1 MTRYGDEHAQ
11 RWASQPDNSPRT
23 SPYTLLGD
31 ILSPRAREDAP
42 DPTRQDWSDALR
54 QVGPARRDLDGLE
67 TNILIRARAAG
78 LTWREIADAL
88 GLDSPPKRPSSAPA
102 GSAPPPTRHPTK
114 PERYERCRSRTGP
127 ALRSTTAPSTSRP
140 SAWPPRG
147 SGSPTK
153 TPDSRPGTT
162 CPRRIRGPAWSPR
175 STTCAPTSS
184 PASTTSSTTGTPP
197 PPSEFALESVRRAC
211 NACTGLH
218 GTTVVLEAARLLDD
232 LAATA
237 ERHGHDLDIAIA
249 GLASYAADTVTSRYD
264 RPKPER
270 SVDEVNALLR
280 HLADAFT
287 DAGLTTTAC
296 EVRAG
301 VAVAPIPGVRAWGG
315 RTVRQGSR
323 CRSSWTA
330 AGS

>member
-1 MTRYGDEHAQ
+1 MPQQDRPGPPFNDRAEYEQAVRLAAARQ
-11 RWASQPDNSPRT
+11 RIAHENTGLPAWDDLPPEDQRPGVVAALH
-23 SPYTLLGD
+23 YL
-31 ILSPRAREDAP
+31 RAY
-42 DPTRQDWSDALR
+42 QL
-54 QVGPARRDLDGLE
+54 
-67 TNILIRARAAG
+67 AG
-78 LTWREIADAL
+78 LDHQLDHRDA
-88 GLDSPPKRPSSAPA
+88 AA
-102 GSAPPPTRHPTK
+102 
-114 PERYERCRSRTGP
+114 
-127 ALRSTTAPSTSRP
+127 
-140 SAWPPRG
+140 
-147 SGSPTK
+147 
-153 TPDSRPGTT
+153 
-162 CPRRIRGPAWSPR
+162 
-175 STTCAPTSS
+175 
-184 PASTTSSTTGTPP
+184 
-197 PPSEFALESVRRAC
+197 PSEFALESVRRAC

-301 VAVAPIPGVRAWGG
+301 VAVAPIPGVRAWAGPYDRARGVDLPGQRLGADGQPARRPPDVHLRTRHQG
-315 RTVRQGSR
+315 RRAGRRHHRQGRPARRHPGPFPAARLVNNPRTPDSASQR
-323 CRSSWTA
+323 RPPAPIPSIRPCRVRSSPA
-330 AGS
+330 ISAPRIRVGGGSQSEQGATTPRT

>member
-1 MTRYGDEHAQ
+1 MPQQDRPGPPFNDRAEYEQAVRLAAARQ
-11 RWASQPDNSPRT
+11 RIAHENTGLPAWDDLPPEDQRPGVVAALH
-23 SPYTLLGD
+23 YL
-31 ILSPRAREDAP
+31 RAY
-42 DPTRQDWSDALR
+42 QL
-54 QVGPARRDLDGLE
+54 
-67 TNILIRARAAG
+67 AG
-78 LTWREIADAL
+78 LDHQLDHRDA
-88 GLDSPPKRPSSAPA
+88 AA
-102 GSAPPPTRHPTK
+102 
-114 PERYERCRSRTGP
+114 
-127 ALRSTTAPSTSRP
+127 
-140 SAWPPRG
+140 
-147 SGSPTK
+147 
-153 TPDSRPGTT
+153 
-162 CPRRIRGPAWSPR
+162 
-175 STTCAPTSS
+175 
-184 PASTTSSTTGTPP
+184 
-197 PPSEFALESVRRAC
+197 PSEFALESVRRAC

-301 VAVAPIPGVRAWGG
+301 VAVAPIPGVRAWGPD
-315 RTVRQGSR
+315 RTTGLAVSIFLDSGWELTVNRPGAPLTSIYAPATREGARDVATIVRDVLHGVIPDPFR
-323 CRSSWTA
+323 PRGW
-330 AGS
+330 